1 MKNQSFRTF
10 FDIEPLMENV
20 QDAKSYLVKLYAEK
34 NKIKPSEI
42 DEETKKH
49 IWDNPKFLEVK
60 DLMDRN
66 KMPGNTLPFLKFA
79 VDQRATME
87 QLEEIVELLKDNKNN
102 LNSLPMSILEY
113 SKIDRN
119 KKKKEGEDE
128 EDDND
133 HRPGW
138 EMLRDD
144 LSNIERKRKLK
155 NFIDR
160 LTPRMK
166 EYVNKKATT
175 KQLEKLEEISSQLKL
190 MPKNKEGREA
200 WDAFFYPD
208 LGVLNDH
215 GKVKGRMGSYD
226 DTITYTDYKDPAKAM
241 DGIISDAEAF
251 ISKWG
256 EDEDAV
262 IAKIKSL
269 GPQAGIIFA
278 RDGFL
283 IMSART
289 PEAQRLVCSETGW
302 CIRTDS
308 TFWSYSSGRVQ
319 VNVINNNIPTS
330 ERNSLVGITINK
342 NGTVHTD
349 ADRPNGR
356 IQAQGGGN
364 YTGKPATELLRRI
377 GVPQAGIEA
386 FERQFPKEANVKII
400 LEHFFKNAGGLK
412 PDFIVESLVSFNK
425 GFLKGT
431 LPEDEWEEISA
442 LISEIISDVEG
453 LKPKD
458 FLSAFLG
465 DGADKTGGIYVEA
478 AWNIF
483 DKLIGVKNVTEAQIE
498 RMYEDTKEGYEALEL
513 LIGMYDEGSL
523 PGVPR
528 EDYEA
533 MKSAYSYKDKSLAR
547 FKKLMKEK

>member
-20 QDAKSYLVKLYAEK
+20 QDAKSYLVKNYAEK
-34 NKIKPSEI
+34 NNIKPSDI
-42 DEETKKH
+42 DDETKKH
-49 IWDNPKFLEVK
+49 IWNNPKFLEVK
-60 DLMDRN
+60 KLADDN
-66 KMPGNTLPFLKFA
+66 KMPGNTFPFLKFA
-79 VDQRATME
+79 LEQRANLE

-102 LNSLPMSILEY
+102 LNSLPMTIIEY
-113 SKIDRN
+113 AKVDRS
-119 KKKKEGEDE
+119 KKKTTEDD

-175 KQLEKLEEISSQLKL
+175 KQLEKLEEISYQLKVL
-190 MPKNKEGREA
+190 PKNDEGREA

-241 DGIISDAEAF
+241 DGIISDAEDF
-251 ISKWG
+251 IDKWG

-262 IAKIKSL
+262 IAKIKAL
-269 GPQAGIIFA
+269 GPQAGIIFS

-302 CIRTDS
+302 CIRKDD

-319 VNVINNNIPTS
+319 INVINNNIPTS
-330 ERNSLVGITINK
+330 ERNSLVGITVNK

-356 IQAQGGGN
+356 VQAPGGGN
-364 YTGKPATELLRRI
+364 YTGKPVTEELRRI
-377 GVPQAGIEA
+377 GVPEEGIKA
-386 FERQFPKEANVKII
+386 FEEKFPKEADIKLAI
-400 LEHFFKNAGGLK
+400 EAYFKDGQSLK
-412 PDFIVESLVSFNK
+412 PIDIITSLLTFNK
-425 GFLKGT
+425 GFLSGSMTAAQWEDVSSLVTQIISELKG
-431 LPEDEWEEISA
+431 LGPEDF
-442 LISEIISDVEG
+442 
-453 LKPKD
+453 LKIYR
-458 FLSAFLG
+458 G
-465 DGADKTGGIYVEA
+465 TGGNGGGVYSDA
-478 AWNIF
+478 SWNIF
-483 DKLIGVKNVTEAQIE
+483 DKLIGDNYTKDDIKT
-498 RMYEDTKEGYEALEL
+498 MYEENIEGFDSLEHILDKVKSGAFPHIKDEQIKNMEAAL
-513 LIGMYDEGSL
+513 
-523 PGVPR
+523 
-528 EDYEA
+528 A
-533 MKSAYSYKDKSLAR
+533 YKDKCLDR
-547 FKKLMKEK
+547 YKKYM